1 VDPFE
6 KTVEIFRLKEGE
18 YELAARLEFDDNLE
32 SPLFPGLILPVS
44 SLWES

>member
-1 VDPFE
+1 LGFE
-6 KTVEIFRLKEGE
+6 E
-18 YELAARLEFDDNLE
+18 NLT

>member
-6 KTVEIFRLKEGE
+6 KTVEIFRLTKGE
-18 YELAARLEFDDNLE
+18 YELAACLEFEENLT

>member
-1 VDPFE
+1 MDLFE

-18 YELAARLEFDDNLE
+18 YELAARLEFEENLT
-32 SPLFPGLILPVS
+32 SPLFPGLILPDS